1 MEKIIDILLDSF
13 DFSYM
18 LAVNV
23 LTYFVIKT
31 IDSMNGKKHVP
42 TWVKRIIALICGLIL
57 GAIIT
62 ITSGFSNTLLYSF
75 ILSLISWDLIFKP
88 IIKRLKGADYKNKD
102 DGFNI

>member
-1 MEKIIDILLDSF
+1 MEKIVDILLDSF

-42 TWVKRIIALICGLIL
+42 TWAKRIIALICGLIL
-57 GAIIT
+57 GVIIT

-102 DGFNI
+102 NGLNI

>member
-23 LTYFVIKT
+23 LTYFIIKT

-42 TWVKRIIALICGLIL
+42 TWTKRIIALLCGLIL

-75 ILSLISWDLIFKP
+75 ILSLISWDMLFKP
-88 IIKRLKGADYKNKD
+88 IIKKLKGADYKKSNNGLD
-102 DGFNI
+102 I